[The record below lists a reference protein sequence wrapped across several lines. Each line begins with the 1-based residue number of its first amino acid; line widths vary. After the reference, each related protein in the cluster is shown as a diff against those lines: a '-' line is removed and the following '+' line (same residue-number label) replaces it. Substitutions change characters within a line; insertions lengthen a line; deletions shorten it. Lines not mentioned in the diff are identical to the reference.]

1 MVLKFYDYINEVRRD
16 LQFSYLK
23 KLMADLGYDY
33 AFTNPDHKFYKT
45 VIDRDG
51 NPHRLLLVTHKHHT
65 GGTVDAAAFTQ
76 MKKNLIDEYQYT
88 GNIDLFNKVDWDY
101 IGTVNPLKSGMLGDI
116 DMETGLDKATAESL
130 KDIEVGD
137 QLFKNV
143 WVITNKDGEHNLCK
157 SPEDKRPLLDRWYPL
172 YKASKKL
179 GGKMCLG
186 YAVDDMDAPDFGDNL
201 FEIKEDGT
209 LGNTYRVDYVIESLK
224 KS

>member
-1 MVLKFYDYINEVRRD
+1 MVLKFYDFINEVRRD

-23 KLMADLGYDY
+23 KLMTDLGYDY

-143 WVITNKDGEHNLCK
+143 WVITNRTRMVNIIFVNPRKTRDHCWTDGILCTRHQRNLEERCVLDML
-157 SPEDKRPLLDRWYPL
+157 SMIWMPLILETICLRLRRMEPL
-172 YKASKKL
+172 
-179 GGKMCLG
+179 
-186 YAVDDMDAPDFGDNL
+186 
-201 FEIKEDGT
+201 EIHTG
-209 LGNTYRVDYVIESLK
+209 LIM
-224 KS
+224 